1 MAPVASK
8 PANAQKAAVSQHE
21 LLEALVEI
29 VTKHANEQW
38 LGVGTRL
45 VSALLDVADP
55 SMDARDVFLRVKSG
69 NLLKEHSYAFLHLIS
84 EELEKSLRAEVAGLT
99 PRPRATLISEA
110 ALTLVPFAEMDNRVA
125 FDALSRPFEMKYAT
139 QIATLNVRLGYLL
152 NRDILRLAQNPF
164 RPELFLAALSSAW
177 REFEPN
183 EEAHGLITRLLRPE
197 ILFDLG
203 PMYDA
208 LCDAL
213 VNKGTQPGS
222 MDAYNIKKTECANAA
237 KAKRAKKQEALA
249 QQLRQFLTGEADSEF
264 DAGIPLIPNL
274 PQSTGGPG
282 GWRPSAVHGFVP
294 EPAAAQSAPVHGAAP
309 HAMAAGASPF
319 HGVQGGTHGFAA
331 AGPGGPNP
339 GGPFPGGPFPG
350 GPIPDGPIPGG
361 QFHSQV
367 MAGGLMAQ
375 VAFGTSPQPHAATG
389 AVLGQAGFGAAPAPL
404 LDMLKTLQARMPEQF
419 AATPSTPGAAQNAD
433 VFYLPRLKASIPQG
447 SLSRG
452 DESTIDL
459 LSKIFDTVF
468 LDPNIPKEIRELI
481 QFLQIPVLKAA
492 LADKNFF
499 FEEAHPARRMINL
512 LTRLGPEQ
520 RSADDP
526 LFQAMQRSVDKVG
539 REEGQG
545 DAAFASAVA
554 ELEDSIKAEESFE
567 VEAIAAP
574 IAAALKQEKVTAAT
588 RSAKSAVAARVSSG
602 EVVAVL
608 ETFLE
613 KKWTSV
619 LTLAYTLEDEK
630 PGAVGSATRTMDDLI
645 WSVKPK
651 ITHEERRSLIAKLP
665 TLLATL
671 NKWLDIIQWQEADR
685 LQFFAELAECHA
697 SIVRAPLDITPER
710 QLEIAVEVAQE
721 DAMRRLQK
729 EKAAEQQPEQQIDAA
744 AVTVEALERG
754 AWMEFTQNDGTVR
767 LAKLAWVSPLKTLYI
782 FSVGARKESFSL
794 SVEKLTA
801 GVRQKKVSLVRTEGV
816 VERALFD
823 AMGVGAINDT
833 TVMMDVAA

>member
-1 MAPVASK
+1 MAPVTSKSAS
-8 PANAQKAAVSQHE
+8 AEKATWSQHE
-21 LLEALVEI
+21 LLENLVGI
-29 VTKHANEQW
+29 VTRHANEQW

-45 VSALLDVADP
+45 VSALLDVSDP
-55 SMDARDVFLRVKSG
+55 TMDAREVFLRVKSG
-69 NLLKEHSYAFLHLIS
+69 NLLKEHNYAFLHLIS
-84 EELEKSLRAEVAGLT
+84 EGLEKAVRADVANLT

-110 ALTLVPFAEMDNRVA
+110 ALTLVPFEEMDNRVA

-152 NRDILRLAQNPF
+152 NRDILRIAQNPF
-164 RPELFLAALSSAW
+164 RPETFLSALNSAW
-177 REFEPN
+177 KEFEPN
-183 EEAHGLITRLLRPE
+183 EDAHGLITRMLGLE

-208 LCDAL
+208 LCEAL
-213 VNKGTQPGS
+213 VSKGTQPGS
-222 MDAYNIKKTECANAA
+222 MDAYNIKKTEGANAV

-249 QQLRQFLTGEADSEF
+249 QQLRQFLNGEAGDDF

-274 PQSTGGPG
+274 PQGAAGAG

-294 EPAAAQSAPVHGAAP
+294 DAGAAHASEAEAAQHLPRGAHAGAPGATGAAQ
-309 HAMAAGASPF
+309 F
-319 HGVQGGTHGFAA
+319 HGGPVGHAYPQQ
-331 AGPGGPNP
+331 AGHYH
-339 GGPFPGGPFPG
+339 
-350 GPIPDGPIPGG
+350 GG
-361 QFHSQV
+361 QPGFHAQSQ
-367 MAGGLMAQ
+367 AGQFAGSAEALMAQ
-375 VAFGTSPQPHAATG
+375 VAFGAAPVAHGPTG
-389 AVLGQAGFGAAPAPL
+389 AVLGQAGFGTVPAPL
-404 LDMLKTLQARMPEQF
+404 LDMLKTLQARMPEHF
-419 AATPSTPGAAQNAD
+419 AATPSAPGAAQNAD

-459 LSKIFDTVF
+459 LSKVFDTVF

-499 FEEAHPARRMINL
+499 FEEAHPARRLINL
-512 LTRLGPEQ
+512 LTRVGPDQ
-520 RSADDP
+520 RATDDP

-539 REEGQG
+539 RDAGEG
-545 DAAFASAVA
+545 ASAFAHAVA
-554 ELEDSIKAEESFE
+554 ELEESIKADEHGE

-574 IAAALKQEKVTAAT
+574 IAAALKQERVTAAT
-588 RSAKSAVAARVSSG
+588 RSARSAVAARVSSG

-619 LTLAYTLEDEK
+619 LTLAYTLEEEK

-651 ITHEERRSLIAKLP
+651 ITHDERRSLIAKLP

-697 SIVRAPLDITPER
+697 SIVRAPLDITPEC
-710 QLEIAVEVAQE
+710 
-721 DAMRRLQK
+721 
-729 EKAAEQQPEQQIDAA
+729 
-744 AVTVEALERG
+744 
-754 AWMEFTQNDGTVR
+754 
-767 LAKLAWVSPLKTLYI
+767 
-782 FSVGARKESFSL
+782 
-794 SVEKLTA
+794 
-801 GVRQKKVSLVRTEGV
+801 
-816 VERALFD
+816 
-823 AMGVGAINDT
+823 
-833 TVMMDVAA
+833 

>member
-8 PANAQKAAVSQHE
+8 TANAPKAAWSQHE
-21 LLEALVEI
+21 LLENLVGI
-29 VTKHANEQW
+29 VAKHANEQW
-38 LGVGTRL
+38 LGVCTRL

-55 SMDARDVFLRVKSG
+55 GMDARDVFLRVKSG
-69 NLLKEHSYAFLHLIS
+69 NLLKDHNYAFLHLIS
-84 EELEKSLRAEVAGLT
+84 EGLVAALRAEVAALA

-110 ALTLVPFAEMDNRVA
+110 ALTLVPFEEMDNRVA

-139 QIATLNVRLGYLL
+139 QIATLNVRLGFLL
-152 NRDILRLAQNPF
+152 NRDILRIAQNPF
-164 RPELFLAALSSAW
+164 RPEMFLSALNSAW
-177 REFEPN
+177 KEFEPN
-183 EEAHGLITRLLRPE
+183 EDAHGLITRMLRPD

-213 VNKGTQPGS
+213 VSKGTQPGS
-222 MDAYNIKKTECANAA
+222 VDAYNIKKTACANAV

-249 QQLRQFLTGEADSEF
+249 QQLRQFLNGDDDGAF

-274 PQSTGGPG
+274 APAAASPG

-294 EPAAAQSAPVHGAAP
+294 EPGPASAGPELVRPAAHGMHAGAGQGGFHGAQAPAHAFPAQGGHFQGAAQQ
-309 HAMAAGASPF
+309 AMYAHPQA
-319 HGVQGGTHGFAA
+319 
-331 AGPGGPNP
+331 
-339 GGPFPGGPFPG
+339 
-350 GPIPDGPIPGG
+350 G
-361 QFHSQV
+361 QF
-367 MAGGLMAQ
+367 AGSAEALMAQ
-375 VAFGTSPQPHAATG
+375 VAFGAAPVAHAPTG
-389 AVLGQAGFGAAPAPL
+389 AVLGQAGFGAVPAPL
-404 LDMLKTLQARMPEQF
+404 LDMLNTLQARMPEQF
-419 AATPSTPGAAQNAD
+419 AATPSTPGAAQHAD

-459 LSKIFDTVF
+459 LSKVFDTVF
-468 LDPNIPKEIRELI
+468 LDPHIPKEIRELI
-481 QFLQIPVLKAA
+481 QYLQIPVLKAA

-512 LTRLGPEQ
+512 LTRVGPEQ
-520 RSADDP
+520 RGADDP

-539 REEGQG
+539 RDASEGE
-545 DAAFASAVA
+545 AAFASAVA
-554 ELEDSIKAEESFE
+554 ELEDSIKADEHGET
-567 VEAIAAP
+567 EAIAAP
-574 IAAALKQEKVTAAT
+574 IAAALKQERVTAAT

-613 KKWTSV
+613 QKWTSV
-619 LTLAYTLEDEK
+619 LTLAYTLEEEK

-651 ITHEERRSLIAKLP
+651 ITHDERRSLIAKLP

-671 NKWLDIIQWQEADR
+671 NKWLDIIKWQEADR

-721 DAMRRLQK
+721 DAMRRLHK
-729 EKAAEQQPEQQIDAA
+729 EKAAEQQPVVDIDAA
-744 AVTVEALERG
+744 AVTVEGLERG
-754 AWMEFTQNDGTVR
+754 AWMEFTQNDGSVR

-782 FSVGARKESFSL
+782 FSVGARKESFSVN
-794 SVEKLTA
+794 VEKLTA
-801 GVRQKKVSLVRTEGV
+801 GVRQKKVALVRTDGV

-833 TVMMDVAA
+833 TVMMDAA